1 MSCEFC
7 IREEMDVKG
16 LLVFQ
21 VVCGGHDCGHRR
33 IYGLIDE
40 DCRQVIAKASDFKV
54 RQITKPRIQ
63 SGFRGITE
71 TSTIW

>member
-7 IREEMDVKG
+7 SREEKDIEG

-21 VVCGGHDCGHRR
+21 VICGGHSCGHRR
-33 IYGLIDE
+33 VYGLIDE
-40 DCRQVIAKASDFKV
+40 DCRQVISTV
-54 RQITKPRIQ
+54 

-71 TSTIW
+71 TSTVW